1 MIALQLIFWFCAA
14 AMIHSYLF
22 FPLWLWLLGTGKK
35 ENTITYATSDKDL
48 PEVFVIFAAY
58 NEEKV
63 IQEKLESI
71 FTTTY
76 PLSKLH
82 VFIGSDNSTDRT
94 NDIIKRFIPAEGELF
109 FLNFE
114 GRNGKSAILNS
125 LVSLVN
131 QRPMNRGNTV
141 FVFTDANVM
150 FTPETLYELAKH
162 FKNTGIGQV
171 GANILNRGVTPQG
184 IAYHEKSY
192 ISRENRIKYLEGLS
206 SGAMIGAFGACYAM
220 RAECWTDI
228 PPNYLMEDFY
238 LSMAILKQGKK
249 AMLEPKAVC
258 HEDVSSEVNE
268 EFKRKKRIQAG
279 NFQNLA
285 VYWPML
291 FGFNA
296 VAFNFLSHKVLRWLG
311 PVFIAG
317 AFLSSLFLIG
327 CNPVYLT
334 AFAILNVFLIS
345 PVLDDLLKWAGIEL
359 KFFRFI
365 SYFCLM
371 NLALISGFIM
381 YVKGIQTS
389 AWNPTKR
396 NV

>member
-1 MIALQLIFWFCAA
+1 MMALQLIFWFCAA

-22 FPLWLWLLGTGKK
+22 FPLLLRLFSSGKK
-35 ENTITYATSDKDL
+35 ENAVVYNATDNDL
-48 PEVFVIFAAY
+48 PELFVIFAAY

-82 VFIGSDNSTDRT
+82 VFIGSDNSTDKT
-94 NDIIKRFIPAEGELF
+94 NEIIKRFMPAEGELF
-109 FLNFE
+109 FVNFE
-114 GRNGKSAILNS
+114 GRNGKSAILNK
-125 LVSLVN
+125 LVN
-131 QRPMNRGNTV
+131 LVTQRPIDKSNTV

-162 FKNTGIGQV
+162 FKNSGIGQV

-206 SGAMIGAFGACYAM
+206 WGAMIGAFGACYAM

-238 LSMAILKQGKK
+238 LSLAILKQGKK
-249 AMLEPKAVC
+249 AILEPKAVC
-258 HEDVSSEVNE
+258 HEDVSSEVQE
-268 EFKRKKRIQAG
+268 EYKRKKRIQAG
-279 NFQNLA
+279 NFQNLG

-291 FGFNA
+291 LGFNA

-317 AFLSSLFLIG
+317 AFFSSLFLIG
-327 CNPVYLT
+327 YNPVYLT

-345 PVLDDLLKWAGIEL
+345 PVLDDLLKWAGIES

-371 NLALISGFIM
+371 NMALVSGFIM

-389 AWNPTKR
+389 AWSPTKR

>member
-1 MIALQLIFWFCAA
+1 MMALQLIFWFCAA

-22 FPLWLWLLGTGKK
+22 FPLLLWLFSGGKK
-35 ENTITYATSDKDL
+35 ENAIVYNSTDNDL

-71 FTTTY
+71 FNTTY
-76 PLSKLH
+76 PKQKLH

-94 NDIIKRFIPAEGELF
+94 NEIITSFPAQVSEF
-109 FLNFE
+109 FFMNFT
-114 GRNGKSAILNS
+114 GRMGKSAILNQ
-125 LVSLVN
+125 LVRLIN
-131 QRPMNRGNTV
+131 ARPLDKANTV

-150 FTPETLYELAKH
+150 FTPETLFELAKH
-162 FKNTGIGQV
+162 YKNPLIGQV

-192 ISRENRIKYLEGLS
+192 ISRENRVKYLEGLNG
-206 SGAMIGAFGACYAM
+206 GAMIGAFGACYAM
-220 RAECWTDI
+220 RADCWSDI

-238 LSMAILKQGKK
+238 LSMNILKQGKK
-249 AMLEPKAVC
+249 AILEPKAIC
-258 HEDVSSEVNE
+258 HEDVSSEVQE
-268 EFKRKKRIQAG
+268 EYKRKKRIQAG
-279 NFQNLA
+279 NFQNLS

-291 FGFNA
+291 FRLNA

-317 AFLSSLFLIG
+317 AFFSSLCLIG
-327 CNPVYLT
+327 YNPVYLT

-345 PVLDDLLKWAGIEL
+345 PVLDDLLKWAGIESKL
-359 KFFRFI
+359 FRFI

-371 NLALISGFIM
+371 NMALVSGFIM

-389 AWNPTKR
+389 AWSPTKR